1 MERATVRD
9 GGWRTADAGGRLH
22 RLLRPVHRAGGRRR
36 RGQRPGG
43 RRGLCGPDRRE
54 PCEGAGHPA
63 PLQSTGGSRQPRR
76 SDRPG
81 PRFRA
86 RAVMPESSGQRALR
100 SRALGAFY
108 GLAIGD
114 ALGMPTESR
123 SRQDIVARYGDLLG
137 AFEPGPP
144 DHPLAAG
151 LPAGTVTDDTEQTVL
166 LARLIVE
173 YDGEIGPAEL
183 ASRLLVWEDS
193 MRARGSLSLLGPSTQ
208 RALGAIIAG
217 ASIEDGGRF
226 GTTNGA
232 ASRIT
237 PVGVA
242 TPSRDRDLLGD
253 RVVAASRVTH
263 NTGIALAGAAAGAAA
278 VTPRIDGATPPDGM
292 RVAAAPAARAAPP
305 RPRAP
310 A

>member
-1 MERATVRD
+1 M
-9 GGWRTADAGGRLH
+9 
-22 RLLRPVHRAGGRRR
+22 RRR
-36 RGQRPGG
+36 WTSCASIVHWWKSSASPK
-43 RRGLCGPDRRE
+43 
-54 PCEGAGHPA
+54 
-63 PLQSTGGSRQPRR
+63 R
-76 SDRPG
+76 SAR

-123 SRQDIVARYGDLLG
+123 SRQDIVSRYGDLLG
-137 AFEPGPP
+137 AFEPGPA

-183 ASRLLVWEDS
+183 ASRLLAWEDS

-208 RALGAIIAG
+208 RALGAISAG
-217 ASIEDGGRF
+217 ARIENAGRF

-232 ASRIT
+232 AMRIT

-263 NTGIALAGAAAGAAA
+263 NTGIALAGAAAVAAA
-278 VTPRIDGATPPDGM
+278 VRARVDGAPLS
-292 RVAAAPAARAAPP
+292 ARMAPP
-305 RPRAP
+305 PVLRAP
-310 A
+310 PS